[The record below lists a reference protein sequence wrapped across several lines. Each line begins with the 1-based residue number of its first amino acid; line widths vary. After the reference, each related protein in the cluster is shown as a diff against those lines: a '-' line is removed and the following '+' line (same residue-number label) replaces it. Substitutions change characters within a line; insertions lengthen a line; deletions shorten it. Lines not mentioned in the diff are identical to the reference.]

1 MFANL
6 VKAAPRDAACDACVQ
21 EIHTLLDSHSLLAK
35 FCPVADFT
43 DCSIAGYR
51 ASVRGPAG
59 VLRGSYERLTQVS
72 THIGRL
78 HHFAC
83 DTFGAVLAKF
93 LEHECRG
100 WVFAPVP
107 KGTIEAF
114 GMPLAKELVHIAQSS
129 GLAPERVVLVLPD
142 IRADAYPQAAQWLHY
157 VRAQGLRVAARTLL
171 CQRARQQLWSQVEL
185 DFSLLDEE
193 TLSSLDFS
201 APQELQSLLQTE
213 LQQGRQWLADGIGHK
228 NELHALMQAG
238 VRYGASHFIGRPNV
252 VPTRA
257 LSAAAHKAI
266 MAGNHDSASL
276 GFQPS
281 PVLERL
287 LIKSLPVTPNTFA
300 GQVFDSFESNP
311 DLRAVAVVQEGKP
324 LGLIS
329 RYEMIDVMARS
340 FRKEIFGQKPCQRF
354 MDDEPLMVDIH
365 TPLEEVT
372 NLVVGADPRHLISG
386 FVVTERGHYLGIGWV
401 QDLLR
406 EVTSMQME
414 SARYAN
420 PLTQL
425 PGNVPIN
432 QHIDQLLGTRAEHCV
447 VYCDLDNFK
456 PFNDVY
462 GYAKGDEVI
471 KLTARVLSEFCD
483 PALDYVGHI
492 GGDDFILICRSPDW
506 QARCQAILKSFATD
520 IACFFSNDDLERG
533 GYVTENRKGLPEFHP
548 LISLSLGA
556 VEVRPGMF
564 NNHLEVAKVAA
575 EVKKKAKSMPGNSL
589 YVNQRHGC

>member
-21 EIHTLLDSHSLLAK
+21 EIHALLDSHRLLAK

-51 ASVRGPAG
+51 ASVRGPVG
-59 VLRGSYERLTQVS
+59 MLRGSYERLTQVS
-72 THIGRL
+72 THVGRL

-83 DTFGAVLAKF
+83 DAFSTLLARF
-93 LEHECRG
+93 LEYECRG
-100 WVFAPVP
+100 WVFAPIP
-107 KGTIEAF
+107 KGAIEAF

-129 GLAPERVVLVLPD
+129 GLPPERVVLVLPD
-142 IRADAYPQAAQWLHY
+142 IRAEAYTEASQWLHY
-157 VRAQGLRVAARTLL
+157 VRQHQLRVAARTLL
-171 CQRARQQLWSQVEL
+171 CQRARQQLWSHVEL
-185 DFSLLDEE
+185 DFCLLDEE
-193 TLSSLDFS
+193 TLASLDLA
-201 APQELQSLLQTE
+201 APEELQPLLAAE
-213 LQQGRQWLADGIGHK
+213 LAQGRQLLADGIGNKH
-228 NELHALMQAG
+228 ELHTLMQAG
-238 VRYGASHFIGRPNV
+238 VRYGASHFIGRPNA

-266 MAGNHDSASL
+266 MAGNHDSGGL
-276 GFQPS
+276 GFKPS

-287 LIKSLPVTPNTFA
+287 LIKSPPVTPNTFA

-354 MDDEPLMVDIH
+354 MDDEPLMVDIN

-432 QHIDQLLGTRAEHCV
+432 QHIDQLLGARAEHCV

-471 KLTARVLSEFCD
+471 KLTARVLSEHCD
-483 PALDYVGHI
+483 PELDYVGHI

-506 QARCQAILKSFATD
+506 QARCHAILKSFATD
-520 IACFFSNDDLERG
+520 IASFFSNDDLERG

-589 YVNQRHGC
+589 YVNQRHG